1 MIAAIDYFKDNGF
14 KTFTALGE
22 PNRLAIVE
30 LLREGEL
37 TVGQIADK
45 LEMRQPQASKHL
57 KVLSDNGLVEVT
69 ADANRRIYKI
79 KPEPFLSLESW
90 LKTFKQHTEERYD
103 KLDDYLKKMKN
114 KKE

>member
-1 MIAAIDYFKDNGF
+1 MNAAIDYFKHNGF

-30 LLREGEL
+30 LLKEGEL

-57 KVLSDNGLVEVT
+57 KVLSENGLVEVT

-79 KPEPFLSLESW
+79 NPKPFLSQGSW
-90 LKTFKQHTEERYD
+90 LKTFKHPTE
-103 KLDDYLKKMKN
+103 KK
-114 KKE
+114 

>member
-1 MIAAIDYFKDNGF
+1 MNAAIDYFKHNGF
-14 KTFTALGE
+14 KTFAALGE
-22 PNRLAIVE
+22 SNRLAIVE

-57 KVLSDNGLVEVT
+57 KVLSESGLVEVA

-90 LKTFKQHTEERYD
+90 LKTFKQQSEERYD
-103 KLDDYLKKMKN
+103 KLDDYLKKIKN
-114 KKE
+114 KKD

>member
-1 MIAAIDYFKDNGF
+1 MNAAIDYFKQSGF
-14 KTFTALGE
+14 KTFAALGE
-22 PNRLAIVE
+22 ANRLAIVE

-45 LEMRQPQASKHL
+45 LGMRQPQASKHL
-57 KVLSDNGLVEVT
+57 KVLSESGLVEVM

-90 LKTFKQHTEERYD
+90 LKTFKQQTEERYD
-103 KLDDYLKKMKN
+103 KLDDYLKKMKT
-114 KKE
+114 KKD